1 MFLKLIFSH
10 FLLWSTSGLSGMNSG
25 RVTHSTHISRRSYG
39 AALYFG
45 ASREAAEGTENESL
59 LTCSDG
65 PPPQMGVLCQWAPL
79 PEETNSKQKV

>member
-1 MFLKLIFSH
+1 MVYIRAVRDEFRKGHSFHTHKQKIV
-10 FLLWSTSGLSGMNSG
+10 WSSPL
-25 RVTHSTHISRRSYG
+25 
-39 AALYFG
+39 FG